1 MEKLKI
7 AIAFG
12 QAATSSLQEFR
23 LEYPPIVIGALAAL
37 GSLNFDIF
45 SVLSVGCLVS
55 FDFFDT
61 LVVTCIAPVLLAAV
75 TLVYALFSA
84 WRDPRLR
91 VSSEFTKVFLVV
103 LFCIYP
109 LVSRKILTTCKSAN
123 VCTMKSGRCLC

>member
-1 MEKLKI
+1 MATLLAEGAKLIRRIFYTHSDPLQVEKLKI

-75 TLVYALFSA
+75 TLV
-84 WRDPRLR
+84 
-91 VSSEFTKVFLVV
+91 
-103 LFCIYP
+103 
-109 LVSRKILTTCKSAN
+109 
-123 VCTMKSGRCLC
+123 